1 MNVIETDVPGVL
13 ILEPK
18 VFGDERGF
26 FMESWNQQVFDA
38 AIGRRVNFVQ
48 DNHSRSARGV
58 LRGLHYQL
66 QNPQAKLVRVTQG
79 AVLDVVV
86 DLRNSSPSFGKSI
99 SVELSEQNK
108 RQLWIPEGLA
118 HGFVVLSEFA
128 DFLYKATDYYHPESE
143 RCLFWNDPELG
154 IDWPVP
160 PTGGFVVSAKDQQGE
175 HFDETKVYFS

>member
-1 MNVIETDVPGVL
+1 MNVIETVLPGLL
-13 ILEPK
+13 IIEPK

-48 DNHSRSARGV
+48 DNHSRSAKCV

-86 DLRNSSPSFGKSI
+86 DLRNSSPTFGRSI

-118 HGFVVLSEFA
+118 HGFVVLSESA
-128 DFLYKATDYYHPESE
+128 DFLYKTTDYYSPSSE
-143 RCLFWNDPELG
+143 RCLLWNDPVLG
-154 IDWPVP
+154 IHWPVP
-160 PTGGFVVSAKDQQGE
+160 PVGGFVVSDKDKRGE
-175 HFDETKVYFS
+175 HFDKQKEYFL